1 MNDSIQEEK
10 DETEDEDEDG
20 EVEGFLRDVF
30 FSILSFALFPSK
42 DWPSRRDT
50 KKANKWTNE
59 AQNLVSRA
67 LK

>member
-10 DETEDEDEDG
+10 DETEDEEV